1 LPQRWVT
8 GWISA
13 AVAAEIARFIDSRQG
28 RIDTA
33 DGPFDGHSRLPPD
46 CRIEETV
53 MNHVNSHELAK
64 ARVADRHNQAQLNA
78 LARATGRA
86 RRARPDRSRH
96 LVLAVPFG
104 RRVLAMLGARS
115 T

>member
-1 LPQRWVT
+1 
-8 GWISA
+8 
-13 AVAAEIARFIDSRQG
+13 
-28 RIDTA
+28 
-33 DGPFDGHSRLPPD
+33 
-46 CRIEETV
+46 

-64 ARVADRHNQAQLNA
+64 ARVADRHNQAQLKA

-104 RRVLAMLGARS
+104 RRVLALLGARS